1 LTLARRSSGALSDVT
16 VPSGGMGSPVGVE
29 GQNQAQGRA
38 PHQIS
43 FRPASTSAL
52 RGSDSLD
59 HTTFRQNAK
68 LRFGTVS
75 NFSQRISALCPPIS
89 GARRGIRHGEPLR
102 MAASPGYT
110 KLRPSSGCP
119 TSFQKPR
126 SCRWRSSRSA
136 PVGSIYPSVYAEFGG
151 TRYIRLGA
159 LDGAISTEQFHARIR
174 PDNAMGLSRKQWLWS
189 PNRAGVGLTSGDAA
203 A

>member
-1 LTLARRSSGALSDVT
+1 MFT

-89 GARRGIRHGEPLR
+89 GARREIRHGEPLQ

-110 KLRPSSGCP
+110 KLWPSSGCS
-119 TSFQKPR
+119 TSCQKPR

-136 PVGSIYPSVYAEFGG
+136 SVGSIYPSVDAD
-151 TRYIRLGA
+151 YIRLGA

-189 PNRAGVGLTSGDAA
+189 PNRAGVGFTSGDAA